1 MRRILLAL
9 AGAAA
14 LIPGASA
21 AQRRTVDDGP
31 RPVPNVRIQTPGAMA
46 GTRREA
52 PERGFDDRCA
62 DVRTDDAPAG
72 VEPMRVAPLARGA
85 LVPQP
90 FMSPEYTIADYGDY
104 GLASPARG
112 SRWVRHYDD
121 ALLVD
126 GYGRVRD
133 VASGTFDMYRGRYA
147 FSAEDRDADYPDR
160 LIRDD
165 DGGGIA
171 YDRDYPYEYPYG
183 GEGIEDAENARRY
196 PGGYTVTETI
206 VTTVTPDTVRRAR
219 PGEVAST
226 RRSAAPR
233 RAVRRRR

>member
-9 AGAAA
+9 ASAAA
-14 LIPGASA
+14 LIPGASG
-21 AQRRTVDDGP
+21 AQRRAVDDGP
-31 RPVPNVRIQTPGAMA
+31 RPVPNVQSQSSG
-46 GTRREA
+46 
-52 PERGFDDRCA
+52 RGFEDRRA
-62 DVRTDDAPAG
+62 VVRTDDAPAG
-72 VEPMRVAPLARGA
+72 VAPMRVAPILRGA

-90 FMSPEYTIADYGDY
+90 LMSPEYTIANYGDY
-104 GLASPARG
+104 GLAPPAPG

-121 ALLVD
+121 ALLID

-133 VASGTFDMYRGRYA
+133 VEGGTFDVYRGRYA

-160 LIRDD
+160 LIRND

-206 VTTVTPDTVRRAR
+206 VTTVTPDTIREAR
-219 PGEVAST
+219 PGEVGTA